1 MLYGEPAPA
10 ENVRVNVG
18 TEKDNAILTWAKV
31 HQERKY
37 LEDLLLDEDA
47 FAGMKLLDIGSSAV
61 PSALCFKDCD
71 VFCLEPL
78 LPELLKIGY
87 PFWYYDKRARF
98 IYGFAE
104 EMPFPDSFFDAII
117 AVNSLDHVDDF
128 YRCSAEIRRVS
139 KPDVKLR
146 FHLHYHKA
154 TSTEPLE
161 LSDAIVAQAF
171 SWCAGFHKV
180 GAAKTKRGTQL
191 DLASDEIFTVWSN
204 F

>member
-1 MLYGEPAPA
+1 
-10 ENVRVNVG
+10 
-18 TEKDNAILTWAKV
+18 
-31 HQERKY
+31 
-37 LEDLLLDEDA
+37 
-47 FAGMKLLDIGSSAV
+47 MKLLDIGSSAV

-87 PFWYYDKRARF
+87 PFWYYYKRARF
-98 IYGFAE
+98 IYAFAE

-180 GAAKTKRGTQL
+180 EQRRPSAVRNSISLVMRSLPCGPISSHGNTYSFGTYKR
-191 DLASDEIFTVWSN
+191 S
-204 F
+204 